1 MDNKELQSFYDGYS
15 LHAYNVFGAHFT
27 ENGVCFR
34 LYAPNARSVRL
45 VGDFNNWNSDATHLK
60 KINKE
65 VWEVTVPNLPE
76 YAQYKYVI
84 EQADGKFVTKTDPY
98 AFYNEMRPGW
108 VCKVVNID
116 EYKWTDR
123 EWVKNRNND

>member
-27 ENGVCFR
+27 KNGVCFR

-65 VWEVTVPNLPE
+65 VMRKRNEVSGE
-76 YAQYKYVI
+76 
-84 EQADGKFVTKTDPY
+84 
-98 AFYNEMRPGW
+98 
-108 VCKVVNID
+108 
-116 EYKWTDR
+116 KWTNMTMIVERSGKMHVDFDYTDLT
-123 EWVKNRNND
+123 EKAYQYSKKWKKKYLY